1 VVAYKDMFTVLVVDS
16 RIERSQ
22 SLRDAFGQILAHL
35 RDDHHLRTD
44 VLGTT
49 EDAVIRLRNDASVA
63 CLLVEW
69 GGTQGIDGKRVLDA
83 VADIGLEIPVFL
95 VAPTADLAR
104 ERRGLL
110 GDPVCGLIYPE
121 EDTPDFVARY
131 INRYFEAYIERLK
144 PPFFGH
150 VIEFTETSNEMWT
163 CPGHN
168 GGMFYRRSPVG
179 RIFYEYL
186 GETVFRAD
194 LDNSVVELGDL
205 LTHEGPARKAEA
217 AAAEIFGADRTYFVL
232 NGTST
237 ANKVVAGALISRG
250 DLVLFD
256 RNNHKSVHHGALVL
270 AGGIPVYLP
279 ADRNPQG
286 LIGPIDA
293 EALDEARIRAAIRAN
308 PLVTDPGRWQ
318 AERPFRLA
326 IIEQCSYDG
335 TIYNARMILDRIGHL
350 CDYIL
355 FDEAWAGF
363 MKFHPLFSGHYA
375 MGLDNLGPGDPG
387 IIATQSTHKQ
397 LAGFSQASQIHV
409 KSRHI
414 AGQPRHVSERRFNE
428 AYLLHASTSPFYPLF
443 SSLDV
448 GAQMMKGRNGFHL
461 WNEATRVA
469 VEMRKAIRRL
479 RRKYEAEAARPGA
492 APAWFFDP
500 FVPDKVTITGSPHT
514 PDLHD
519 QPWEDV
525 PTRALLA
532 EQQCWLLRPGARWHG
547 FAHLADGYVM
557 TDPNKLTLVTPGF
570 DRQTGEY
577 LDWGVPAPVLAE
589 FLRERGIIPE
599 KNDLNT
605 ILFLVTPG
613 IEVSKAGTLITALV
627 DFKRFFDANAPLAE
641 VLPQFVAARPQP
653 YGDQR
658 LRDLCLRMHD
668 FYRKGH
674 TSQLQR
680 LQFRPEHLPQIVLS
694 PQDAWQRFTASEIDY
709 VPIDEA
715 AGRVA
720 ATMALV
726 YPPGISVVVPGERW
740 DQRAAP
746 MIAYLKL
753 FEESYTRFPG
763 FANEIQGVFPEK
775 CQDGS
780 VRLFTYVIKEETVT
794 SAGDQ

>member
-1 VVAYKDMFTVLVVDS
+1 MGYKDMFTVLVVDS

-22 SLRDAFGQILAHL
+22 SLRDSFDRILGYL

-49 EDAVIRLRNDASVA
+49 QDAIIHLRNDASVA
-63 CLLVEW
+63 CLLLEW
-69 GGTQGIDGKRVLDA
+69 GGKTGGIDGKRVVEALEDA
-83 VADIGLEIPVFL
+83 GLEIPVFL
-95 VAPTADLAR
+95 LASRDDLAH
-104 ERRGLL
+104 EQHGLQV
-110 GDPVCGLIYPE
+110 DAVRGLIYPE
-121 EDTPDFVARY
+121 EDAPDFVAKY
-131 INRYFEAYIERLK
+131 INRYFEAYIEQLK
-144 PPFFGH
+144 TPFFGR
-150 VIEFTETSNEMWT
+150 VIEFNESSNEMWT

-179 RIFYEYL
+179 RVFYEYL
-186 GETVFRAD
+186 GETVFRTD
-194 LDNSVVELGDL
+194 LDNSVVGLGDL
-205 LTHEGPARKAEA
+205 LVHEGPARKAEA

-237 ANKVVAGALISRG
+237 SNKVVTGALVSRG

-256 RNNHKSVHHGALVL
+256 RNNHKSNHHGALVL
-270 AGGIPVYLP
+270 GGGVPVYLP
-279 ADRNPQG
+279 ADRNAQG
-286 LIGPIDA
+286 LIGPIDPA
-293 EALDEARIRAAIRAN
+293 ALDEERIRAAIRAN
-308 PLVTDPGRWQ
+308 PLVTDPDRWR

-335 TIYNARMILDRIGHL
+335 TIYNVRMILDRIGHL

-363 MKFHPLFSGHYA
+363 MKFHPLFSGHFA
-375 MGLDNLGPGDPG
+375 MGLDGLGPDDPG

-397 LAGFSQASQIHV
+397 LAGFSQASQIHL

-414 AGQPRHVSERRFNE
+414 QDQPRYVSELRFNE
-428 AYLLHASTSPFYPLF
+428 AFMLHASTSPFYPLF

-448 GAQMMKGRNGFHL
+448 GAQMMKGRSGFHL
-461 WNEATRVA
+461 WNDATHLA
-469 VEMRKAIRRL
+469 VEMRKTIRRL
-479 RRKYEAEAARPGA
+479 RRTFEAKAGGGS
-492 APAWFFDP
+492 APPWFFDP
-500 FVPDKVTITGSPHT
+500 FVPDVVTVTGSPHT
-514 PDLHD
+514 ADLHD
-519 QPWEDV
+519 EPWEEV
-525 PTRALLA
+525 PTPVLLA

-547 FAHLADGYVM
+547 FARVTDGYAM

-570 DRQTGEY
+570 DHETGGY

-613 IEVSKAGTLITALV
+613 IEVSKAGTLITTLL
-627 DFKRFFDANAPLAE
+627 DFKRFFDSNVPLRE
-641 VLPQFVAARPQP
+641 VLPEFVAARPQV
-653 YGDQR
+653 YGDDR
-658 LRDLCLRMHD
+658 LRDLCLRMHE

-680 LQFRPEHLPQIVLS
+680 QQFQSEHFPEMVLS
-694 PQDAWQRFTASEIDY
+694 PQEATRLFTANQIDY
-709 VPIDEA
+709 VPLDEVG
-715 AGRVA
+715 GRVA

-726 YPPGISVVVPGERW
+726 YPPGIGVVVPGERW
-740 DQRAAP
+740 DERAAP

-753 FEESYTRFPG
+753 FEESYAQFPG
-763 FANEIQGVFPEK
+763 FTNEIQGLYPEEGN
-775 CQDGS
+775 DGR
-780 VRLFTYVIKEETVT
+780 VRLFTYVIKE
-794 SAGDQ
+794 

>member
-1 VVAYKDMFTVLVVDS
+1 MAGKLMAYKDMFTVLVVDS

-22 SLRDAFGQILAHL
+22 SLRDAFERILGHL

-49 EDAVIRLRNDASVA
+49 RDAVTRLRNDASVA
-63 CLLVEW
+63 CLLLEW
-69 GGTQGIDGKRVLDA
+69 DGKTGGIDGQRV
-83 VADIGLEIPVFL
+83 VAAIEDIGLEIPVFL
-95 VAPTADLAR
+95 LAPGDDLAR
-104 ERRGLL
+104 EQHGLL
-110 GDPVCGLIYPE
+110 ADAVRGLIYPE
-121 EDTPDFVARY
+121 EDAPDFVAKY
-131 INRYFEAYIERLK
+131 INRHFEAYIEQLK
-144 PPFFGH
+144 TPFFGR
-150 VIEFTETSNEMWT
+150 VIEFNESSNEMWT

-168 GGMFYRRSPVG
+168 GGMFYRRSPIG
-179 RIFYEYL
+179 RVFYEYL

-205 LTHEGPARKAEA
+205 LVHEGPARNAEA

-237 ANKVVAGALISRG
+237 SNKVVTGALVSRG

-256 RNNHKSVHHGALVL
+256 RNNHKSSHHGALVL
-270 AGGIPVYLP
+270 GGGIPVYLP

-286 LIGPIDA
+286 LIGPIDPD
-293 EALDEARIRAAIRAN
+293 ALDEDRIRAAIRAN
-308 PLVTDPGRWQ
+308 PLVTDPDRWQ

-335 TIYNARMILDRIGHL
+335 TIYNAQTILDRIGHL

-375 MGLDNLGPGDPG
+375 MGLDSLGPDDPG

-397 LAGFSQASQIHV
+397 LAGFSQASQIHL

-414 AGQPRHVSERRFNE
+414 EGQPRHVSQLRFNE
-428 AYLLHASTSPFYPLF
+428 AYMLHASTSPFYPLF

-461 WNEATRVA
+461 WNDATRLA
-469 VEMRKAIRRL
+469 VEMRKSIRRL
-479 RRKYEAEAARPGA
+479 LRTFEAEAGDGSP
-492 APAWFFDP
+492 PPWFFDP
-500 FVPDKVTITGSPHT
+500 FVPDVVTVTGSAHT
-514 PDLHD
+514 ADLHGE
-519 QPWEDV
+519 PWEEV
-525 PTRALLA
+525 PTQVLLA
-532 EQQCWLLRPGARWHG
+532 EQQCWLLRPGERWHG
-547 FAHLADGYVM
+547 FAHVTEGYAM

-570 DRQTGEY
+570 DRETGGY
-577 LDWGVPAPVLAE
+577 LNWGVPAPVLAE
-589 FLRERGIIPE
+589 FLRERGIVPE

-613 IEVSKAGTLITALV
+613 IEVSKAGTLITALL
-627 DFKRFFDANAPLAE
+627 DFKRFFDANAPLRE
-641 VLPQFVAARPQP
+641 VLPEFVAARPRV
-653 YGDQR
+653 YGDER

-668 FYRKGH
+668 FYRKGN
-674 TSQLQR
+674 TSELQR
-680 LQFRPEHLPQIVLS
+680 QQFQAEHFPEMALTPQEATRL
-694 PQDAWQRFTASEIDY
+694 FTANQIDY
-709 VPIDEA
+709 VPIDEVG
-715 AGRVA
+715 GRVA

-726 YPPGISVVVPGERW
+726 YPPGIGVVVPGERW
-740 DQRAAP
+740 DERAAP

-753 FEESYTRFPG
+753 FEDSYAHFPG
-763 FANEIQGVFPEK
+763 FTNEIQGVFPEEGE
-775 CQDGS
+775 DGR
-780 VRLFTYVIKEETVT
+780 VRLFTYVIRE
-794 SAGDQ
+794 